1 MADITHVPTVAGFL
15 YLAIVLDAWSHR
27 IVGWSMAELPKV
39 PPAWQVE
46 WQRGRQ
52 YTSVAFGRRCGEAGV
67 RPSMGS
73 VGDAYGNA
81 MAESFF
87 STLEAERL
95 SRRRFAGG
103 GADGKPSMR
112 SGQPRS
118 AGDGVSIHAFGYAD
132 VGNPTA
138 GRTVLTYRGRMA
150 EACIQLPNRTT
161 RPQGGR
167 VATLRTGPWR
177 RARPHHRRWPARAA
191 GANLAVTVSLSFH
204 ELATNAAKSGA
215 LSVPAG
221 PVEVSWTTSQNRKGA
236 CKVAWN
242 AACAC
247 RWAAHP
253 IRRQH
258 HGHP

>member
-87 STLEAERL
+87 STLEAELL
-95 SRRRFAGG
+95 SRRRFASQVE
-103 GADGKPSMR
+103 A
-112 SGQPRS
+112 
-118 AGDGVSIHAFGYAD
+118 
-132 VGNPTA
+132 
-138 GRTVLTYRGRMA
+138 RMA
-150 EACIQLPNRTT
+150 CFSYIEGWYNPVRLHSALGYRSPIAYEA
-161 RPQGGR
+161 
-167 VATLRTGPWR
+167 
-177 RARPHHRRWPARAA
+177 
-191 GANLAVTVSLSFH
+191 SLQTA
-204 ELATNAAKSGA
+204 EADT
-215 LSVPAG
+215 
-221 PVEVSWTTSQNRKGA
+221 
-236 CKVAWN
+236 
-242 AACAC
+242 
-247 RWAAHP
+247 
-253 IRRQH
+253 
-258 HGHP
+258 